1 MEAISNT
8 ALVTVQAYLNI
19 AVDPAKR
26 GTLISDETSIQFLAY
41 VLGEKN
47 VEVVGLALETLQLL
61 ADTPRHRQKLAAV
74 FGVLEALQATADN
87 PDEFGEDLANS
98 AADIFTSLKFTRN
111 AAFKSNRKLIPCL
124 EKVSQPSTEDAPE
137 DEGLFGALDTSSH
150 SDKGHRFLK
159 FNSKAKTI
167 TIQVNGLTTQDDREL
182 LERQLIKVQGV
193 ISIVFDANNS
203 RVTLRSRPD
212 LSVESVGQAV
222 RKTQTMKAFLIGK
235 NDMGEEV
242 MKSIGEANAE
252 EVSESNSPLPDYL
265 PEDDIT
271 SEPSDKAVAPHGI
284 TETATNWIS
293 SAATFLQRSF
303 YW

>member
-8 ALVTVQAYLNI
+8 ALVTVQAYRNI
-19 AVDPAKR
+19 AVDPTKR

-47 VEVVGLALETLQLL
+47 EEVVRIALETLQLL
-61 ADTPRHRQKLAAV
+61 ADTPRHRQKLASV

-87 PDEFGEDLANS
+87 SEEFGEEVANT

-111 AAFKSNRKLIPCL
+111 TAFKSKKVVHHCV
-124 EKVSQPSTEDAPE
+124 EKVAVTEEFPD
-137 DEGLFGALDTSSH
+137 DEGLFGALDTSNH

-167 TIQVNGLTTQDDREL
+167 TIQVSGLTTQEDREL

-212 LSVESVGQAV
+212 LSVEAVGQAV
-222 RKTQTMKAFLIGK
+222 RKTQTMKAFLVGK
-235 NDMGEEV
+235 NDVGEEV
-242 MKSIGEANAE
+242 MKSIGDSNAHD
-252 EVSESNSPLPDYL
+252 ESSSPLPDYL
-265 PEDDIT
+265 PEDDVPT
-271 SEPSDKAVAPHGI
+271 EVSDKAVAPHGI

>member
-1 MEAISNT
+1 
-8 ALVTVQAYLNI
+8 
-19 AVDPAKR
+19 
-26 GTLISDETSIQFLAY
+26 LILSSFNLWGFI
-41 VLGEKN
+41 
-47 VEVVGLALETLQLL
+47 
-61 ADTPRHRQKLAAV
+61 RRQKLAAV

-87 PDEFGEDLANS
+87 IEEFGEEVADS
-98 AADIFTSLKFTRN
+98 AADIFTSLKFARN
-111 AAFKSNRKLIPCL
+111 AAYKSKKVVHHTV
-124 EKVSQPSTEDAPE
+124 EKVAVTEEFPD
-137 DEGLFGALDTSSH
+137 DEGLFGALDTSNH

-167 TIQVNGLTTQDDREL
+167 TIQVSGLTTQDDREL

-212 LSVESVGQAV
+212 LSVEAVGQAV
-222 RKTQTMKAFLIGK
+222 RKTQTMKAFLVGK
-235 NDMGEEV
+235 NDVGEEV
-242 MKSIGEANAE
+242 MKSIGDSNAPD
-252 EVSESNSPLPDYL
+252 ESGSPLPDYL
-265 PEDDIT
+265 PEDDVPT
-271 SEPSDKAVAPHGI
+271 EVSDKAVAPHGI

>member
-8 ALVTVQAYLNI
+8 ALVTVQAYRNI

-47 VEVVGLALETLQLL
+47 EEVVRLALDTLQLL

-87 PDEFGEDLANS
+87 IEEFGEEVADS
-98 AADIFTSLKFTRN
+98 AADIFTSLKFARN
-111 AAFKSNRKLIPCL
+111 AAYKSKKVVHHTV
-124 EKVSQPSTEDAPE
+124 EKVAVTEEFPD
-137 DEGLFGALDTSSH
+137 DEGLFGALDTSNH

-167 TIQVNGLTTQDDREL
+167 TIQVSGLTTQDDREL

-212 LSVESVGQAV
+212 LSVEAVGQAV
-222 RKTQTMKAFLIGK
+222 RKTQTMKAFLVGK
-235 NDMGEEV
+235 NDVGEEV
-242 MKSIGEANAE
+242 MKSIGDSNAPD
-252 EVSESNSPLPDYL
+252 ESGSPLPDYL
-265 PEDDIT
+265 PEDDVPT
-271 SEPSDKAVAPHGI
+271 EVSDKAVAPHGI

>member
-8 ALVTVQAYLNI
+8 ALVTVQAYRNI

-47 VEVVGLALETLQLL
+47 EEVVRLALDTLQLL

-87 PDEFGEDLANS
+87 IEEFGEEVADS
-98 AADIFTSLKFTRN
+98 AADIFTSLKFARN
-111 AAFKSNRKLIPCL
+111 AAYKSKKVVHHTV
-124 EKVSQPSTEDAPE
+124 EKVAVTEEFPD
-137 DEGLFGALDTSSH
+137 DEGLFGALDTSNH

-167 TIQVNGLTTQDDREL
+167 TIQVSGLTTQDDREL

-212 LSVESVGQAV
+212 LSVEAVGQAV
-222 RKTQTMKAFLIGK
+222 RKTQTMKAFLVGK
-235 NDMGEEV
+235 NDVGEEV
-242 MKSIGEANAE
+242 MKSIGDSNAPD
-252 EVSESNSPLPDYL
+252 ESGSPLPDYL
-265 PEDDIT
+265 PEDDVPT
-271 SEPSDKAVAPHGI
+271 EVSDKAVAAHGI

>member
-1 MEAISNT
+1 MEAISST
-8 ALVTVQAYLNI
+8 ALVTVQAYRNI

-26 GTLISDETSIQFLAY
+26 GTLINDETSIQFLAY

-47 VEVVGLALETLQLL
+47 EEVVRLALETLQLL

-87 PDEFGEDLANS
+87 SEEFGEEVANA

-111 AAFKSNRKLIPCL
+111 AAFKSKKVVQHCV
-124 EKVSQPSTEDAPE
+124 EKVAVTEEFPD
-137 DEGLFGALDTSSH
+137 DEGLFGALDTSNH

-167 TIQVNGLTTQDDREL
+167 TIQVTGLTTQEDREL

-212 LSVESVGQAV
+212 LSVEAVGQAV
-222 RKTQTMKAFLIGK
+222 RRTQTMKAFLVAK
-235 NDMGEEV
+235 NDLGEEV
-242 MKSIGEANAE
+242 LKSIGDSNSQE
-252 EVSESNSPLPDYL
+252 ESSSPLPDYL
-265 PEDDIT
+265 PEDDIPT
-271 SEPSDKAVAPHGI
+271 EVSDKAVAPHGI